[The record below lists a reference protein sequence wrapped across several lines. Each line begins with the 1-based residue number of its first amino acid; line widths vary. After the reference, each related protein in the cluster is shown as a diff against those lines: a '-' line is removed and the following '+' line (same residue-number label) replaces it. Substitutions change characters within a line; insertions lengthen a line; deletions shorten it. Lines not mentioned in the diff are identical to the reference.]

1 MQQKEVRAGRS
12 GGQTRQ
18 PVSPVRR
25 ALSWDE
31 AAGWPASLAWIYEF
45 LSAGPTG
52 HAPNMSG
59 RLLSH
64 LITTDNLFFFLHR
77 NYCNSIILSGRAQHG
92 DDTLKEIFKVQQV
105 KQTNKH

>member
-18 PVSPVRR
+18 PVNPVRR
-25 ALSWDE
+25 APSWHE

-52 HAPNMSG
+52 HAPYMSV

-64 LITTDNLFFFLHR
+64 LITVDNLFFLH
-77 NYCNSIILSGRAQHG
+77 CNFCSSIILSGHAQRA
-92 DDTLKEIFKVQQV
+92 DDALKEIFKVQQV
-105 KQTNKH
+105 KKKKKI